1 MIMELKEEMIDD
13 FLEALNAGNELFPKR
28 LLKLL
33 RRYFHYDHMIF
44 MPCLYEKVYHETRKR
59 HAAMD
64 NYIGLNFRMADLQLY
79 ENYADYDP
87 FTPAKLPAVLRDRYF
102 LKIEN
107 VMSLAQYEKSEYYK
121 FMSRIGFYY
130 QGSMMLK
137 NKAGRIMAGIGFF
150 RKKEEGD
157 FTEEEAELLTK
168 IAKQVSSLYYY
179 EILLSTSVQ
188 LFNMV
193 EKIYSSSAMG
203 VVLTDNRGMILWSN
217 ASARMIG
224 KQFAR
229 EGSDMILGNMES
241 FDDDI
246 MDIQQV
252 ILDLDEELLGDEPCS
267 YCPPL
272 NRNYTFYSQPFRVAN
287 IMGTKAGRYLI
298 HIHREVEKESEFD
311 ELISQLTKRERQILE
326 SLLQGK
332 TNEEIAFQLSISENT
347 IRTHISNIYKKL
359 GVKNKSE
366 VFLKFRDQ

>member
-1 MIMELKEEMIDD
+1 MEKNDELIDD
-13 FLEALNAGNELFPKR
+13 FFEALNAGNELFPKR

-79 ENYADYDP
+79 EKYADYDP
-87 FTPAKLPAVLRDRYF
+87 FAPAKLPAVMRDRSF
-102 LKIEN
+102 LKIDN
-107 VMSLAQYEKSEYYK
+107 LMSYAQYEKTEYYR
-121 FMSRIGFYY
+121 FMSKIGFYY

-137 NKAGRIMAGIGFF
+137 NKSGRIMAGIGFF
-150 RKKEEGD
+150 RSKDEGD
-157 FTEEEAELLTK
+157 FTDEEVELLAR
-168 IAKQVSSLYYY
+168 IAGQVSALYYY

-188 LFNMV
+188 LFQMV
-193 EKIYSSSAMG
+193 ERLYTNSAMG

-229 EGSDMILGNMES
+229 EGSDLILGNMDA

-246 MDIQQV
+246 IDIQQV
-252 ILDLDEELLGDEPCS
+252 ILDMDEELLREEPCS
-267 YCPPL
+267 YCPVL
-272 NRNYTFYSQPFRVAN
+272 NHNYTFYSQPFRVAN
-287 IMGTKAGRYLI
+287 IMGTKESRHLI

-311 ELISQLTKRERQILE
+311 HILSQLTRRERQILE
-326 SLLQGK
+326 GLLQGK
-332 TNEEIAFQLSISENT
+332 TNEDIAYQLKISENT
-347 IRTHISNIYKKL
+347 IRTHISNIYKKI

-366 VFLKFRDQ
+366 IFLKFRDI